1 MANVTNYGWAYVH
14 PTASQAQARGVDK
27 SIQFLTGAVDSN
39 GIGGGSGSANLTF
52 DYANNQLVLTGNMTA
67 SGHVSASAFY
77 GDGSNLTNVGAGAGF
92 PFTGD
97 AVITGSLTVTQ
108 GITAS
113 NYIIENTVEIN
124 SNGSSFFGNTNDDNH
139 IFTGSIMAGAVGAN
153 IDVHYILASSQ
164 LKVPGLRVNYRSV
177 GLTAFTASQSD
188 YLVGITSNS
197 STAVTVELPAASIC
211 SGSLLVI
218 KDEAGGVR
226 SSGNAITVSAS
237 SGDTV
242 ENTDSVQI
250 AGTMASKTFYSNG
263 GTKWFVI

>member
-1 MANVTNYGWAYVH
+1 M
-14 PTASQAQARGVDK
+14 
-27 SIQFLTGAVDSN
+27 
-39 GIGGGSGSANLTF
+39 
-52 DYANNQLVLTGNMTA
+52 
-67 SGHVSASAFY
+67 
-77 GDGSNLTNVGAGAGF
+77 
-92 PFTGD
+92 
-97 AVITGSLTVTQ
+97 ITGSLNVTE

-113 NYIIENTVEIN
+113 NYLIQNTFEIN
-124 SNGSSFFGNTNDDNH
+124 NNGSSNFGNTNDDNH
-139 IFTGSIMAGAVGAN
+139 VFTGSVFIGASGSN
-153 IDVHYILASSQ
+153 IDVQYVLASSQ
-164 LKVPGLRVNYRSV
+164 LKVPGLRVNYRSI
-177 GLTAFTASQSD
+177 GLTEFTASQSD

-218 KDEAGGVR
+218 KHEAGGVR

>member
-39 GIGGGSGSANLTF
+39 GIGVGSGSANLIF
-52 DYANNQLVLTGNMTA
+52 DYANNQLVLTGNMSS
-67 SGHVSASAFY
+67 SGHVSASTYY
-77 GDGSNLTNVGAGAGF
+77 GDGSNLSNVGTF
-92 PFTGD
+92 PFSGA
-97 AVITGSLTVTQ
+97 AVITGSLNVTE

-113 NYIIENTVEIN
+113 NYLIQNTFEVN
-124 SNGSSFFGNTNDDNH
+124 SSGSSNFGNTNDDNH
-139 IFTGSIMAGAVGAN
+139 IFTGSLMIGASGSN
-153 IDVHYILASSQ
+153 IDVHYVLNSSQ

-177 GLTAFTASQSD
+177 GTTAFSASQSD
-188 YLVGITSNS
+188 YIVGITSNA
-197 STAVTVELPAASIC
+197 STAVTVELPDASNC
-211 SGSLLVI
+211 SGSLIVI

-242 ENTDSVQI
+242 ENTTSVQI

-263 GTKWFVI
+263 DTKWFVI